1 MDNSNPLLTAIMPS
15 INKLY
20 YFAFALA
27 VISILDFL
35 IYRYLLEKYTQ
46 IYGRREARRRA
57 YGTGWL
63 FAAFA
68 TPIAIWLILT

>member
-1 MDNSNPLLTAIMPS
+1 MDNSNPLLTAIMPN

-35 IYRYLLEKYTQ
+35 IYRYLLDRYTQ

-68 TPIAIWLILT
+68 IPIAIWLILL